1 MSADFW
7 TAWAVVAG
15 IMSGVTLFGLFI
27 ATMVASIDGV
37 SKAMRTFIVC
47 MFIAALTS
55 AATIPF
61 LIELARR
68 AKP

>member
-15 IMSGVTLFGLFI
+15 MMSGVTLFGLFI
-27 ATMVASIDGV
+27 ASMDGV
-37 SKAMRTFIVC
+37 SKAMRTFIVR